1 MGRLKAMFATFN
13 RWYIKWPSLLS
24 HVATLVAKQ
33 TSLRR

>member
-1 MGRLKAMFATFN
+1 MGCLKAMFATFN
-13 RWYIKWPSLLS
+13 KWYIKWSSLLI